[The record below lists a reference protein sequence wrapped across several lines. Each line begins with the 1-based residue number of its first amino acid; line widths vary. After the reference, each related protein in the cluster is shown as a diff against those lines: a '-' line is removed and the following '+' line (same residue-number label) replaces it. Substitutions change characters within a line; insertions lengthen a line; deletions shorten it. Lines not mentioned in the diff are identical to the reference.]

1 MNRGAPKVNSTATYY
16 LPNCETLRIHR
27 GMTKT
32 ALAKAANV
40 SRDTISTIEKKH
52 PVTAAMANSVYNAL
66 AIRSQDI
73 GPREVEITTALTA
86 KKGGEAIDVVNV

>member
-1 MNRGAPKVNSTATYY
+1 MMNEDVSKANSTATYY
-16 LPNCETLRIHR
+16 LPNCEILRIHA

-52 PVTAAMANSVYNAL
+52 PVTAAMINLVYNAL
-66 AIRSQDI
+66 A
-73 GPREVEITTALTA
+73 A
-86 KKGGEAIDVVNV
+86 KNRDVGFRAG